1 MLEMNESVTS
11 RTNTWHDELFLVVYI
26 MYLMDIIIY
35 SKIQQQ
41 QVGETITQ
49 ITGDTYETKS

>member
-1 MLEMNESVTS
+1 MLEMKESLTS
-11 RTNTWHDELFLVVYI
+11 RTNTWHDERFLVLYI

-41 QVGETITQ
+41 QVGETIAQ